1 MQLHQRRLPHGFF
14 VRLGPRYLRA
24 YYRTFIGND
33 SAVALVAEQDR
44 AVTGF
49 LVGAVDAEEHRSSVL
64 RQHGWRLAATGL
76 LALATRPTV
85 AMEFG
90 RTRVGR
96 YARALIRNF
105 RRVPSAPPGATPQ
118 GPRAGTAVLTH
129 VAVDAASALRGTG
142 SLLVHT
148 FTEEVRLRGA
158 KRIELVT
165 LAGPDGAAD
174 FYRRLGW
181 RERGVSTA
189 VGEPFHRF
197 VLDLR

>member
-1 MQLHQRRLPHGFF
+1 MELHRRRLPHGFF

-33 SAVALVAEQDR
+33 SAVALVAEKDGG
-44 AVTGF
+44 VDGF
-49 LVGAVDAEEHRSSVL
+49 IVGAVDAEEHRYFVL

-96 YARALIRNF
+96 YARAIMRQIRWA
-105 RRVPSAPPGATPQ
+105 PSAPPGENPQ
-118 GPRAGTAVLTH
+118 SPRTGTAVLTH
-129 VAVDAASALRGTG
+129 VAVDTASARRGTG
-142 SLLVHT
+142 TLLVSA
-148 FTEEVRLRGA
+148 FTDEARRRGA

-165 LAGPDGAAD
+165 LAGTDGAAD

-181 RERGVSTA
+181 RESGVSKA